1 MITGVDGA
9 GRKTFASL
17 YFPLEKLVESQIRI
31 SRCAKEVV
39 VVVQLD
45 SCHLQNQA
53 EADVLESVQ
62 KAVKRWKGRTLRLL
76 LLLNKTDLVCS
87 RRQNRDWIE
96 SVMCEY
102 SPYLKKVKARQ
113 KCIAAHSSLAVK
125 RMHQMMEGE
134 IDDDDVEE
142 LGYLLRKSGH
152 RIPKSVSPFNA
163 KVYLASH
170 LKSFQMLTGERVVSE
185 FLKKSKKER
194 KQNETVS
201 QP

>member
-9 GRKTFASL
+9 GCKLFVSL
-17 YFPLEKLVESQIRI
+17 YFPLEKLVERQIRI
-31 SRCAKEVV
+31 SRRAKEVAV
-39 VVVQLD
+39 VVLLD

-76 LLLNKTDLVCS
+76 LLMNKADLVCS

-113 KCIAAHSSLAVK
+113 KRIAAHSSLAVK
-125 RMHQMMEGE
+125 RLRQMMEGE

-142 LGYLLRKSGH
+142 LGYLLLKSGH
-152 RIPKSVSPFNA
+152 RMLKSVSPLNA
-163 KVYLASH
+163 KAYLASH
-170 LKSFQMLTGERVVSE
+170 QKSFQMLTGERVVSE
-185 FLKKSKKER
+185 FLK
-194 KQNETVS
+194 N
-201 QP
+201 

>member
-1 MITGVDGA
+1 MLGLSILEKDRQIVITGVDGA

-17 YFPLEKLVESQIRI
+17 YFPAKKLVEGQFHI
-31 SRCAKEVV
+31 SRRAKEIAVV
-39 VVVQLD
+39 VLLD

-62 KAVKRWKGRTLRLL
+62 KAVKRWKGRPLRLL

-87 RRQNRDWIE
+87 RRQNRDWVE

-102 SPYLKKVKARQ
+102 ASCFKKVKARQ

-142 LGYLLRKSGH
+142 LGYLLLKSGH
-152 RIPKSVSPFNA
+152 RMPRSVSTLNA
-163 KVYLASH
+163 KAYLASH
-170 LKSFQMLTGERVVSE
+170 QKSFQMLTGERVVSE
-185 FLKKSKKER
+185 FLK
-194 KQNETVS
+194 N
-201 QP
+201 